1 MHSKSFK
8 VPTAIINFYFPLLV
22 LICLNGR
29 IYYEI
34 KRRYK
39 NVLLQRHSNKINES
53 PSNHKLTPTR
63 KNSRTP
69 VTMTMCDSDRQLCST
84 TINFTE
90 NDSLIMSKLSS
101 IKTNKKNSKLRI
113 NFKDKKNRPI
123 QITNSQ
129 KLPLKHT
136 YSFVQKNHYAEVN
149 KKKIKKIAY
158 FFKFII

>member
-1 MHSKSFK
+1 
-8 VPTAIINFYFPLLV
+8 
-22 LICLNGR
+22 
-29 IYYEI
+29 
-34 KRRYK
+34 
-39 NVLLQRHSNKINES
+39 
-53 PSNHKLTPTR
+53 
-63 KNSRTP
+63 
-69 VTMTMCDSDRQLCST
+69 MCDSDRQLCST

-158 FFKFII
+158 FF